1 MSTDGRP
8 RTRAELRALREAA
21 AAAEAAAAEESR
33 AEADVAESAGPEPT
47 PAVPEA
53 GPAVPEPTPA
63 RAEEKTPG
71 EDASD
76 VIDPPDAISP
86 PVLRADAAD
95 NARSDAASTPA
106 RRFSPFAFTL
116 IAVLGVLAIVGGV
129 FAAIGLTQG
138 PRLSSVQADPQE
150 AITLSG
156 SRVILSA
163 NQPLE
168 QIDPAQVTVTPEI
181 PFTVDA
187 SGRTVGVRF
196 SVPLDDDTEYTVTV
210 EGVRGIGGGP
220 ASDLSTTIATPA
232 SQMYLLQRTDGD
244 DTIWRTGIDGEAVPA
259 FTHPRIGDFRA
270 AGDTLV
276 AVVEE
281 DDVSR
286 LLVIEPGAEPREL
299 PLPGEGYVMGVQ
311 VSDRG
316 GMVGVVYSDQGLTSD
331 EGRASVLVTQPLDGS
346 AEPTIMAVGGAEA
359 NIAEWQFVPDSSSVL
374 FIDFDGALYVADV
387 AAGSEPSP
395 MGSAL
400 SIRGVERGTY
410 TAIIQR
416 GEGLLMRLDLADG
429 AEEELAASD
438 PDYGVPVA
446 IEPFPGGTVQHVVSR
461 DEQGLPT
468 GQAIA
473 RVDDAG
479 SAEILFE
486 VGSDDTILQACPS
499 PSGQYVAVTI
509 APDLVD
515 NPFDDMLLA
524 LPERLETHLLDLR
537 TGEPLVALAGFNISW
552 CTSEPVL

>member
-1 MSTDGRP
+1 MSTDGQP

-21 AAAEAAAAEESR
+21 AAAEVR
-33 AEADVAESAGPEPT
+33 ADATESAAPEPT
-47 PAVPEA
+47 SAA
-53 GPAVPEPTPA
+53 PEPAERPA
-63 RAEEKTPG
+63 AP
-71 EDASD
+71 
-76 VIDPPDAISP
+76 
-86 PVLRADAAD
+86 AA
-95 NARSDAASTPA
+95 APAPASTAA
-106 RRFSPFAFTL
+106 RRIRRPGPFALTL
-116 IAVLGVLAIVGGV
+116 LAVLGVLAIGGGV
-129 FAAIGLTQG
+129 LAAIGLTQG
-138 PRLSSVQADPQE
+138 PRLSSVQADPHE
-150 AITLSG
+150 AIALSG

-168 QIDPAQVTVTPEI
+168 QIDPAQVTVTPEV

-196 SVPLDDDTEYTVTV
+196 TVPLDDDTEYTVTV

-259 FTHPRIGDFRA
+259 FTYPRISDYRA
-270 AGDTLV
+270 DGDTLV

-286 LLVIEPGAEPREL
+286 LLVVEPGAEPREL
-299 PLPGEGYVMGVQ
+299 PLPGDGYVMGVQ

-316 GMVGVVYSDQGLTSD
+316 GMVGVVYSDRDLTAD
-331 EGRASVLVTQPLDGS
+331 AGRASVLVTQQLSGAS
-346 AEPTIMAVGGAEA
+346 EPTIMEVGGAEA
-359 NIAEWQFVPDSSSVL
+359 NIAEWQFVPDSSSAV
-374 FIDFDGALYVADV
+374 FIDFEGTLYVADV
-387 AAGSEPSP
+387 AAGGEPSP
-395 MGSAL
+395 MGGAL

-410 TAIIQR
+410 TAIIER
-416 GEGLLMRLDLADG
+416 GDGMLMRLDLADG
-429 AEEELAASD
+429 TEEELAASD

-461 DEQGLPT
+461 DELGLPT

-486 VGSDDTILQACPS
+486 VGADDTILQACPS

-537 TGEPLVALAGFNISW
+537 TGEPLVALAGVNISW